1 MAPVSSGPKI
11 VGMLEPR
18 APDRLFVD
26 FQSAIAGRYSLEREV
41 GRGGMGVVYLA
52 REVRLDRPVAI
63 KLLPPSK
70 AADPKLRERFLREA
84 RTAAKLSH
92 PNVIPIFAVEE
103 IGEFVFF
110 AMAYVEG
117 ETLTER
123 VRSRGPLV
131 PSEAARVLRDVS
143 WALAYAHGRGV
154 IHRDVKPDNILLEST
169 GRVLVADFGIA
180 GVVAGA
186 GALAG
191 GEVIGTPEFMSPEQ
205 ALGEEV
211 DARSDLYSLGIVGY
225 FTLSGSLPFEGGR
238 STDVLAKQVTEPAP
252 PLGSVAPGVPRRIAQ
267 AIDRCLAKDKA
278 DRADGP
284 AALAEQLGH
293 ALEQRR
299 ELPVALRAFVKHD
312 SRLDGP
318 GVLLYP
324 FAMLIA
330 TPVVG
335 LLTGSVL
342 LGFATLVG
350 GYTLVPLGVLA
361 RSASKLLKS
370 GFGHSDIGVA
380 FRAEIERSREERAF
394 GGGHEASLLER
405 SLKWISGISLSV
417 AMACLGGLITI
428 GPPIESIASVFA
440 GSLFIGV
447 GTGVGMLI
455 MLQRRRDV
463 DAEFWGRLWTGRLG
477 KWLFGIARAFTPK
490 RALPASLTHRPT
502 ELALGMAAEQLYET
516 LPKETRRQLRDLPDV
531 VHRLEED
538 AQRMRARLNEL
549 QEALADV
556 VPASPDPSIA
566 ARHGRIV
573 ADLSAERDLVQLR
586 LKDAVAAL
594 ETIRLNLLRL
604 HAGTGSVQNLTTD
617 LGLAR
622 KVAREISAQVEGY
635 REVEKVLGGPTPTP
649 DRA

>member
-1 MAPVSSGPKI
+1 MSHPD
-11 VGMLEPR
+11 
-18 APDRLFVD
+18 APDHLFLD
-26 FQSAIAGRYSLEREV
+26 FQSAIAGRYSLEREL

-70 AADPKLRERFLREA
+70 TADPKLRERFLREA

-92 PNVIPIFAVEE
+92 PNVIPIHAVEE

-110 AMAYVEG
+110 AMAYIEG

-123 VRSRGPLV
+123 VRRRGPLV
-131 PSEAARVLRDVS
+131 PSEGARVLRDVA
-143 WALAYAHGRGV
+143 WALAYAHTQGV
-154 IHRDVKPDNILLEST
+154 IHRDVKPDNILLEAT

-211 DARSDLYSLGIVGY
+211 DARGDLYSLGIVG
-225 FTLSGSLPFEGGR
+225 FFALSGTLPFEADKA
-238 STDVLAKQVTEPAP
+238 TDVLAKQITEPAP

-267 AIDRCLAKDKA
+267 AIDRCLAKDRA

-284 AALAEQLGH
+284 AVLAEQLGH

-335 LLTGSVL
+335 MLTGSVL
-342 LGFATLVG
+342 FGFATLVG

-361 RSASKLLKS
+361 RSASKLLKA
-370 GFGHSDIGVA
+370 GFGHSDLGVA
-380 FRAEIERSREERAF
+380 FKAEIDRSREERAF
-394 GGGHEASLLER
+394 GGGHQASALER
-405 SLKWISGISLSV
+405 VLKWVSGLSLSV
-417 AMACLGGLITI
+417 SVLCLAGLITI
-428 GPPIESIASVFA
+428 GPPLDTIGSVFA
-440 GSLFIGV
+440 GSMFIGV

-477 KWLFGIARAFTPK
+477 KWLFGIARAFTPT

-502 ELALGMAAEQLYET
+502 ELALSMAAEQLYET
-516 LPKETRRQLRDLPDV
+516 LPKETRRELRDLPDV
-531 VHRLEED
+531 VHKLEHD
-538 AQRMRARLNEL
+538 AQRMRRRLDEL
-549 QEALADV
+549 QEALGDV
-556 VPASPDPSIA
+556 ERGGVRGGSDGRRPDAAIG
-566 ARHGRIV
+566 ARHERIL
-573 ADLSAERDLVQLR
+573 ADLIAERELVQQR

-622 KVAREISAQVEGY
+622 EVAREIGALVEGH
-635 REVEKVLGGPTPTP
+635 REVERELGQ
-649 DRA
+649 

>member
-1 MAPVSSGPKI
+1 MTQSD
-11 VGMLEPR
+11 
-18 APDRLFVD
+18 APDRLFLD
-26 FQSAIAGRYSLEREV
+26 FQSAIAGRYSLEREL

-70 AADPKLRERFLREA
+70 TADPKLRERFLREA

-92 PNVIPIFAVEE
+92 PNVIPIHAVEE

-110 AMAYVEG
+110 AMSYIEG

-123 VRSRGPLV
+123 VRRRGPLV
-131 PSEAARVLRDVS
+131 PSEGARVLRDVA
-143 WALAYAHGRGV
+143 WALAYAHGQGV

-205 ALGEEV
+205 ALGEQV
-211 DARSDLYSLGIVGY
+211 DARSDLYSLGIVG
-225 FTLSGSLPFEGGR
+225 FFALSGTLPFEADR
-238 STDVLAKQVTEPAP
+238 ATDVLAKQVTEPAP

-267 AIDRCLAKDKA
+267 SIDRCLAKDRA

-299 ELPVALRAFVKHD
+299 ELPIALRAFVKHD

-330 TPVVG
+330 TPIVG
-335 LLTGSVL
+335 MVTGSVL
-342 LGFATLVG
+342 LGFVTLIG
-350 GYTLVPLGVLA
+350 GYTLVPLGILA
-361 RSASKLLKS
+361 HSASKLLKA
-370 GFGHSDIGVA
+370 GFGHADIGVA
-380 FRAEIERSREERAF
+380 FKAEIDRSREERAF
-394 GGGHEASLLER
+394 GGGHEASKLER
-405 SLKWISGISLSV
+405 VLRWVSGLSLSV
-417 AMACLGGLITI
+417 PVASLAGLIAI
-428 GPPIESIASVFA
+428 GPPLYDIGIVF
-440 GSLFIGV
+440 GSSMTLGV
-447 GTGVGMLI
+447 GTGIGSLI

-463 DAEFWGRLWTGRLG
+463 DAEFWGRLWTGKLG
-477 KWLFGIARAFTPK
+477 RWLFGIARTFTST

-502 ELALGMAAEQLYET
+502 ELALSMAAEQLYET
-516 LPKETRRQLRDLPDV
+516 LPKETRRELRDLPDV
-531 VHRLEED
+531 VHKLEHD
-538 AQRMRARLNEL
+538 AQRMRRRLEEL

-556 VPASPDPSIA
+556 ERGGGDGRRPAAAIG
-566 ARHGRIV
+566 ARHERIL
-573 ADLSAERDLVQLR
+573 ADLIAERELVQQR

-604 HAGTGSVQNLTTD
+604 HAGTGTVHSLTTD

-622 KVAREISAQVEGY
+622 KLADDIGAQIEGQ
-635 REVEKVLGGPTPTP
+635 REVERELRRPI
-649 DRA
+649 